1 MKPLVLM
8 IEDDPQIRRFLRA
21 ALAAENYQFHE
32 ALTAEEGIAQA
43 AARQPDLVLLDLG
56 LPDRDG
62 LEVIR
67 GIRLWSQMP
76 IVVLSARGQEK
87 DKIAALDLGA
97 DDYVAKPFAVG
108 ELPARI
114 RAALRRAAPVAADG
128 SDTVIRFGDVQA
140 DFEKRVITVAGEEIH
155 LTPNEYK
162 LLQVLIKH
170 AGRVVTQRQLLNEV
184 WGPQHTEQSQYLR
197 VYMAQLRRKLERDP
211 ARPRYL
217 QTEPGVGYR
226 LSLDSSVPPPGP
238 PSGLPSS
245 CRSESLPDS
254 KEHDTA
260 RCHHARRNASP
271 VVPLIIIIGSARRG
285 VRSFIFKFSSTS
297 SSRFW
302 QVSWPA
308 SDFTPRPDNVKVLS
322 WDQLFHRRRFVIC
335 TSIKRASSSR
345 VQSRNFAHPFAG
357 PRNRRYSRSCI
368 WPIASTGSRNK
379 SALSR
384 RSPFIRCKGIRLF
397 TDQRFT
403 ASFRI
408 CSAGRLSKS
417 R

>member
-21 ALAAENYQFHE
+21 ALAAEDYQFHE

-62 LEVIR
+62 LDVIR
-67 GIRLWSQMP
+67 GIRQWSQMP

-108 ELPARI
+108 ELLARI
-114 RAALRRAAPVAADG
+114 RAALRRAGPVAADG
-128 SDTVIRFGDVQA
+128 ADTVIRFGDVHA
-140 DFEKRVITVAGEEIH
+140 DFEKRIITVGGEEVH

-197 VYMAQLRRKLERDP
+197 VYVAQLRRKLERDP
-211 ARPRYL
+211 ARPRHL

-226 LSLDSSVPPPGP
+226 LTLDS
-238 PSGLPSS
+238 
-245 CRSESLPDS
+245 
-254 KEHDTA
+254 
-260 RCHHARRNASP
+260 
-271 VVPLIIIIGSARRG
+271 
-285 VRSFIFKFSSTS
+285 
-297 SSRFW
+297 
-302 QVSWPA
+302 
-308 SDFTPRPDNVKVLS
+308 
-322 WDQLFHRRRFVIC
+322 
-335 TSIKRASSSR
+335 
-345 VQSRNFAHPFAG
+345 
-357 PRNRRYSRSCI
+357 
-368 WPIASTGSRNK
+368 
-379 SALSR
+379 
-384 RSPFIRCKGIRLF
+384 
-397 TDQRFT
+397 
-403 ASFRI
+403 
-408 CSAGRLSKS
+408 
-417 R
+417 

>member
-21 ALAAENYQFHE
+21 ALAAEDYQFHE
-32 ALTAEEGIAQA
+32 ALTAQEGIAQA

-108 ELPARI
+108 ELLARI

-128 SDTVIRFGDVQA
+128 ADTVIRFGDVHA
-140 DFEKRVITVAGEEIH
+140 DFEKRIITVSGEEVH

-170 AGRVVTQRQLLNEV
+170 AGRVVTHRQLLSEV

-197 VYMAQLRRKLERDP
+197 VYVAQLRRKLERDP
-211 ARPRYL
+211 ARPRHL

-226 LSLDSSVPPPGP
+226 LSLDS
-238 PSGLPSS
+238 
-245 CRSESLPDS
+245 
-254 KEHDTA
+254 
-260 RCHHARRNASP
+260 
-271 VVPLIIIIGSARRG
+271 
-285 VRSFIFKFSSTS
+285 
-297 SSRFW
+297 
-302 QVSWPA
+302 
-308 SDFTPRPDNVKVLS
+308 
-322 WDQLFHRRRFVIC
+322 
-335 TSIKRASSSR
+335 
-345 VQSRNFAHPFAG
+345 
-357 PRNRRYSRSCI
+357 
-368 WPIASTGSRNK
+368 
-379 SALSR
+379 
-384 RSPFIRCKGIRLF
+384 
-397 TDQRFT
+397 
-403 ASFRI
+403 
-408 CSAGRLSKS
+408 
-417 R
+417 

>member
-21 ALAAENYQFHE
+21 ALAAEDYQFHE

-62 LEVIR
+62 LDVIR

-108 ELPARI
+108 ELLARI
-114 RAALRRAAPVAADG
+114 RAALRRAAPTAVDG
-128 SDTVIRFGDVQA
+128 TDPVIRFGDVQA
-140 DFEKRVITVAGEEIH
+140 DFEKRLITVSGEEVH

-170 AGRVVTQRQLLNEV
+170 AGRVVTHRQLLSEV

-197 VYMAQLRRKLERDP
+197 VYVAQLRRKLERDP
-211 ARPRYL
+211 ARPRHL

-226 LSLDSSVPPPGP
+226 LSLE
-238 PSGLPSS
+238 L
-245 CRSESLPDS
+245 
-254 KEHDTA
+254 
-260 RCHHARRNASP
+260 
-271 VVPLIIIIGSARRG
+271 
-285 VRSFIFKFSSTS
+285 
-297 SSRFW
+297 
-302 QVSWPA
+302 
-308 SDFTPRPDNVKVLS
+308 
-322 WDQLFHRRRFVIC
+322 
-335 TSIKRASSSR
+335 
-345 VQSRNFAHPFAG
+345 
-357 PRNRRYSRSCI
+357 
-368 WPIASTGSRNK
+368 
-379 SALSR
+379 
-384 RSPFIRCKGIRLF
+384 
-397 TDQRFT
+397 
-403 ASFRI
+403 
-408 CSAGRLSKS
+408 
-417 R
+417 